1 MNGIIGEFR
10 LGEDI
15 SIALDATSGD
25 ASTVTSLTA
34 AMKPALIVGNRV
46 VLDDTATGIAMTVAP
61 QVPASAGWII
71 SLANAATS
79 GLAAGV
85 YGIDARLNFASS
97 VEITEQSAFVRLS
110 RATVA

>member
-15 SIALDATSGD
+15 AIALDATSGD
-25 ASTVTSLTA
+25 PATVTGLTA

-46 VLDDTATGIAMTVAP
+46 VLDDAASGIAMTVAP

-71 SLANAATS
+71 SLAHADTA

-85 YGIDARLNFASS
+85 YGIDARLSLSSS